1 MEHMLDA
8 AAHSLIIERC
18 RGAYL
23 HDMRGGLQAIAG
35 AFELLARL
43 ARSGEH
49 NPDVVEKASAIA
61 KRALANHENSM
72 LEMVKQMAGE
82 DGGTASVELG
92 TLIDDILRFLRNDIA
107 CKQLEVRFN
116 RTDNTVVRAEKS
128 RLHLILLGLTA
139 LRIDDCP
146 AGAELSIRVD
156 RSGGNALIE
165 MGSAIM
171 GSAIMSS
178 AITAPSPVEHLSRQR
193 RELVLEMA
201 RQWFSAHGG
210 SAELH
215 ENASRSD
222 LQLSYP
228 LSPEPA
234 TPK

>member
-1 MEHMLDA
+1 MLDA
-8 AAHSLIIERC
+8 EVHSLIIERC

-49 NPDVVEKASAIA
+49 NPELVEKASAIGR
-61 KRALANHENSM
+61 RALANHENF
-72 LEMVKQMAGE
+72 LIEMVKQMTGE
-82 DGGTASVELG
+82 DSGTASVELG
-92 TLIDDILRFLRNDIA
+92 GLIDDVIRFLRNDIA
-107 CKQLEVRFN
+107 CKQLEVRFL
-116 RTDNTVVRAEKS
+116 RTGDTMIRAEKS
-128 RLHLILLGLTA
+128 KLHLILLGLIA

-146 AGAELSIRVD
+146 LGAELSVRVD

-171 GSAIMSS
+171 A
-178 AITAPSPVEHLSRQR
+178 TSPGEQLSRPR

-201 RQWFSAHGG
+201 RQWLLSHGG
-210 SAELH
+210 SAVLH
-215 ENASRSD
+215 ENEFRSD

-228 LSPEPA
+228 LSAEPP